1 MIIYFVNSFSYLI
14 HYYCRNLII
23 LLSFKLLSDYYILS
37 FYCRSLDDILS
48 SLSAFTDIHVSTKD
62 FFETIIRQ
70 LFDTK
75 EWDKLQ
81 TTIEEM
87 AKQVID

>member
-1 MIIYFVNSFSYLI
+1 MSLCCS
-14 HYYCRNLII
+14 
-23 LLSFKLLSDYYILS
+23 
-37 FYCRSLDDILS
+37 SLDDVLS
-48 SLSAFTDIHVSTKD
+48 SLSAFTDIHVSPKD
-62 FFETIIRQ
+62 FFETVIRQ

-87 AKQVID
+87 AKQVIID